1 MYEKRIQM
9 RKGAVFI
16 IFEEDKKYVSMMRCS
31 DHSHLSTR
39 VASSTTTLSTRQ
51 FAEDK
56 RHIQ

>member
-31 DHSHLSTR
+31 DHSHQSTR
-39 VASSTTTLSTRQ
+39 VASTTTYSIN
-51 FAEDK
+51 ASVC
-56 RHIQ
+56 